1 MVRIDSSLDKL
12 SAVYGFEY
20 IDNRNISGSGLCKDE
35 LRLLEEDK
43 YILVNN
49 FLFYSKRH
57 FLGART
63 HHPKIHIIHVHKFFL
78 VESNCSAKLPKGIF
92 SNTS

>member
-49 FLFYSKRH
+49 FYF
-57 FLGART
+57 
-63 HHPKIHIIHVHKFFL
+63 IQ
-78 VESNCSAKLPKGIF
+78 KGIF
-92 SNTS
+92 